1 MGIFE
6 HWAMAGGAGQSW
18 CQCKKPVDV
27 LTTYLLDRD
36 QVMEVTD
43 MHDTFI
49 HITQSDLIET
59 SDVMDEQYNSL
70 LCTPIAE
77 FSKSHWLLT
86 TLVMDFATWTK

>member
-1 MGIFE
+1 
-6 HWAMAGGAGQSW
+6 
-18 CQCKKPVDV
+18 
-27 LTTYLLDRD
+27 
-36 QVMEVTD
+36 MEVTD